1 MLVIVGSIIVLAS
14 VTAGYMWHGGKL
26 LALNQP
32 SEVLIIFGAALG
44 ALIIANPMPV
54 IKRLIAQI
62 AGVLKGSYVKQ
73 DYEDL
78 LVMMFEVF
86 NIARRDGL
94 VGLESH
100 IEKPGES
107 EIFKRYPKFLDN
119 HHASTFFSDTMR
131 VIITGSVQPHD
142 LEDMMDEDIEVM
154 HEEES
159 LPSEALSSVADA
171 LPGLGIV
178 AAVLGIVITMAHI
191 DGPPAEIGQSVAAA
205 LVGTF
210 LGIFASYGFFGPLA
224 RSLALRNNDTKQ
236 YFSCMK
242 HALLSFHKG
251 VAGVIA
257 VEFARRSLYAEV
269 RPGFIELEDACDK
282 AKRR

>member
-14 VTAGYMWHGGKL
+14 VAAGYIWHGGKL

-32 SEVLIIFGAALG
+32 SEVLIIFGSALG

-62 AGVLKGSYVKQ
+62 TGVLKGGYVKQ
-73 DYEDL
+73 DYQDL

-154 HEEES
+154 HE
-159 LPSEALSSVADA
+159 
-171 LPGLGIV
+171 
-178 AAVLGIVITMAHI
+178 
-191 DGPPAEIGQSVAAA
+191 
-205 LVGTF
+205 
-210 LGIFASYGFFGPLA
+210 
-224 RSLALRNNDTKQ
+224 
-236 YFSCMK
+236 
-242 HALLSFHKG
+242 
-251 VAGVIA
+251 
-257 VEFARRSLYAEV
+257 
-269 RPGFIELEDACDK
+269 
-282 AKRR
+282 

>member
-1 MLVIVGSIIVLAS
+1 
-14 VTAGYMWHGGKL
+14 
-26 LALNQP
+26 
-32 SEVLIIFGAALG
+32 
-44 ALIIANPMPV
+44 MPV

-62 AGVLKGSYVKQ
+62 TGVLKGGYVKQ
-73 DYEDL
+73 DYQDL

-154 HEEES
+154 HEEEN

-191 DGPPAEIGQSVAAA
+191 DGPLQ
-205 LVGTF
+205 
-210 LGIFASYGFFGPLA
+210 
-224 RSLALRNNDTKQ
+224 K
-236 YFSCMK
+236 
-242 HALLSFHKG
+242 
-251 VAGVIA
+251 
-257 VEFARRSLYAEV
+257 
-269 RPGFIELEDACDK
+269 
-282 AKRR
+282 